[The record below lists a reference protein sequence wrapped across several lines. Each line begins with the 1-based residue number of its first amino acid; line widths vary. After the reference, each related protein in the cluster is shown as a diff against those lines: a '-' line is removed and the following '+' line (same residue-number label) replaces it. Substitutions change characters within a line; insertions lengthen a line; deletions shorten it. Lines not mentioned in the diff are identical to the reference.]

1 MNFQF
6 SNSIL
11 ITAVGGIA
19 LLACGIFL
27 GKLWFRRSWRK
38 LALRQNDG
46 NGTPRM
52 AIIPKED
59 GSMELYLPNPALKAL
74 RRGERLEAVV
84 HGSKSQMIFRVVSDG
99 GRLHGI

>member
-1 MNFQF
+1 MNLAS
-6 SNSIL
+6 SNTIM
-11 ITAVGGIA
+11 AAAGGIA
-19 LLACGIFL
+19 LLACGIFI

-84 HGSKSQMIFRVVSDG
+84 QGAKSQMIFRVVSDG